1 MQQLDMK
8 VIDEILERHNNDKS
22 MIIAIMQDVQEVYR
36 YLPQEAL
43 EHIAAK
49 TGMSE
54 SDLFGVAT
62 FYGNFSLDAKGK
74 YVLKVCRGTA
84 CHVRKSAD
92 VLQALQEAT
101 GLSEKKSISDDGLF
115 TIEIVSCLGACGL
128 SPVVMVNDTV
138 HATMTPDKAKDLVAD
153 LREEAREDETKTR
166 IAFRV
171 PRPAAG
177 LHGGAR
183 SGKAENPRLL
193 RHRLRRR
200 RQPERVSGAEGP
212 HGRAGRG
219 LRGFAQ

>member
-54 SDLFGVAT
+54 SDLYGVAT

-115 TIEIVSCLGACGL
+115 PIEIVSCLGACGL

-153 LREEAREDETKTR
+153 LREEA
-166 IAFRV
+166 
-171 PRPAAG
+171 
-177 LHGGAR
+177 
-183 SGKAENPRLL
+183 
-193 RHRLRRR
+193 
-200 RQPERVSGAEGP
+200 
-212 HGRAGRG
+212 
-219 LRGFAQ
+219 

>member
-54 SDLFGVAT
+54 SDLYGVAT

-92 VLQALQEAT
+92 VLQSLQEAT

-153 LREEAREDETKTR
+153 LREEA
-166 IAFRV
+166 
-171 PRPAAG
+171 
-177 LHGGAR
+177 
-183 SGKAENPRLL
+183 
-193 RHRLRRR
+193 
-200 RQPERVSGAEGP
+200 
-212 HGRAGRG
+212 
-219 LRGFAQ
+219 

>member
-8 VIDEILERHNNDKS
+8 VIDEILERHNYDKS

-153 LREEAREDETKTR
+153 LREEA
-166 IAFRV
+166 
-171 PRPAAG
+171 
-177 LHGGAR
+177 
-183 SGKAENPRLL
+183 
-193 RHRLRRR
+193 
-200 RQPERVSGAEGP
+200 
-212 HGRAGRG
+212 
-219 LRGFAQ
+219 

>member
-54 SDLFGVAT
+54 SDLYGVAT

-101 GLSEKKSISDDGLF
+101 GLTEKKSISDDGLF

-153 LREEAREDETKTR
+153 LREEA
-166 IAFRV
+166 
-171 PRPAAG
+171 
-177 LHGGAR
+177 
-183 SGKAENPRLL
+183 
-193 RHRLRRR
+193 
-200 RQPERVSGAEGP
+200 
-212 HGRAGRG
+212 
-219 LRGFAQ
+219 